1 MCRGSSA
8 DALLERAHERVC
20 LRFEDVCIQ
29 TTLTY
34 VISNGYFSSSSSSSF
49 SCSSSYH
56 RHHRARNSAGKA
68 LEKRICYVRMTFKA
82 GGTLTFH
89 IQGHQMTAVT
99 ASPELPSFKIPQGWR
114 LLGEDGHKA
123 VPIADP
129 SLLQEIW
136 FGEKNFF
143 IDTVGLL
150 ESFRVWT
157 PLLQDIDSQ
166 QDMIDIDVY

>member
-1 MCRGSSA
+1 
-8 DALLERAHERVC
+8 
-20 LRFEDVCIQ
+20 
-29 TTLTY
+29 
-34 VISNGYFSSSSSSSF
+34 
-49 SCSSSYH
+49 
-56 RHHRARNSAGKA
+56 
-68 LEKRICYVRMTFKA
+68 
-82 GGTLTFH
+82 
-89 IQGHQMTAVT
+89 MTAIT
-99 ASPELPSFKIPQGWR
+99 ASPELPSFKAPQGWR

-129 SLLQEIW
+129 SPGAYDVLLQEIW